1 MPEPEKSFKI
11 LLVEDNDA
19 DIKLLDILFPQKNVK
34 YHWQVIKDGENAI
47 SYLKNPI
54 PDQSSLPNLIMLDL
68 NIPRVNGQKIIQTA
82 KSLDAFKAIP
92 ILVLTSSDSDK
103 DIYTSY
109 YNGANCV
116 MIKPSGLQDA
126 KELYGVIEQ
135 FWFNA
140 VKLPQR
146 G

>member
-1 MPEPEKSFKI
+1 MQAHENIFRI

-19 DIKLLDILFPQKNVK
+19 DIKLLDILFPQKNNK
-34 YHWQVIKDGENAI
+34 YHWHVIKDGENAI

-54 PDQSSLPNLIMLDL
+54 LDQGSLPNLIMLDL
-68 NIPRVNGQKIIQTA
+68 NIPRVAGQKIIQTA

-92 ILVLTSSDSDK
+92 IIVLTSSDSEK

-109 YNGANCV
+109 YYGASCV

-135 FWFNA
+135 FWFNT